1 MSEVCSAERETGLMV
16 YRNKLASG
24 ALAFVAVTFAS
35 AMLAADT
42 SGRIMGTVTDPSGNP
57 ISGSAATLTN
67 KATGVKQ
74 TTQAGNQGAFAF
86 PVVPAGVYELVI
98 RIKNFRPYKKS
109 DTAVDPGSAVQLQ
122 VRLEPAG
129 VNESVNVTEDATQA
143 ETLDARQAADP
154 PETAG
159 DSRWSLHFQT
169 TSIGQH
175 HWGFPALYSGVNSL
189 SDRPESRVS
198 LTGTVYLGLRLTKS
212 TELVVDPEIAG
223 GEGFSGVTG
232 IAGFTNGE
240 MPRVTTATPKLYPAR
255 MYLRQ
260 TWNLGGGTEAVA
272 DGANQTAG
280 KEPARRISWTVGKFA
295 LTDFFDNNSYSDDPR
310 TQFMNWA
317 IMYNGAWDY
326 AADTRGYTWGSV
338 EEFASPHYSFR
349 VASAMMPTAANGPHF
364 DLHLGANRS
373 EVAEWETDY
382 SPGGKKGALRILGYA
397 NRSDAGTYREA
408 LQLDGGGA
416 PELGPTRRDGTL
428 KYGFG
433 ANIEQALTNDVGV
446 FARYGWNDGKTESFA
461 FTEIDRT
468 VSGGAVAA
476 GRRWGRPADR
486 VGIAA
491 VQNFLSGDHRSFLA
505 AGGTGF
511 IIGDGRLNYAPES
524 IVEAYYAFYA
534 GAGFTTT
541 LDYQQV
547 WNPAYNQDRGP
558 APVLSLR
565 LHWER

>member
-1 MSEVCSAERETGLMV
+1 M
-16 YRNKLASG
+16 
-24 ALAFVAVTFAS
+24 
-35 AMLAADT
+35 
-42 SGRIMGTVTDPSGNP
+42 
-57 ISGSAATLTN
+57 TN

-98 RIKNFRPYKKS
+98 SIENFRPYKKS
-109 DTAVDPGSAVQLQ
+109 DIAVDPGSAVQLQ
-122 VRLEPAG
+122 VRLELAG
-129 VNESVNVTEDATQA
+129 VNKSLTLTEDAA
-143 ETLDARQAADP
+143 RVEKPDAQEAADP

-175 HWGFPALYSGVNSL
+175 HWGFPALYSGANSL
-189 SDRPESRVS
+189 SDRPENRVS
-198 LTGTVYLGLRLTKS
+198 LTGTVFLSLRLAKY
-212 TELVVDPEIAG
+212 TELVLDPEIAG
-223 GEGFSGVTG
+223 GEGFSRVTG

-260 TWNLGGGTEAVA
+260 TWSLGGGTEAVA
-272 DGANQTAG
+272 GAPNQTAG
-280 KEPARRISWTVGKFA
+280 REPARRISWTAGKFA

-317 IMYNGAWDY
+317 LMYNGAWDY
-326 AADTRGYTWGSV
+326 AADTRGYTWGSI

-349 VASAMMPTAANGPHF
+349 VASAMMPTEANGPHF
-364 DLHLGANRS
+364 DLRLHANRS

-382 SPGGKKGALRILGYA
+382 SPGGKKGALRILGFM
-397 NRSDAGTYREA
+397 NRADAGTYREA
-408 LQLDGGGA
+408 LDLDGGA
-416 PELGPTRRDGTL
+416 PDLGPSRRDGTL

-433 ANIEQALTNDVGV
+433 SNIEQALTDDVGV
-446 FARYGWNDGKTESFA
+446 FARHGWNDGKTESFA

-468 VSGGAVAA
+468 LSGGVSAAGTRWRRRADHIGVAA
-476 GRRWGRPADR
+476 VR
-486 VGIAA
+486 
-491 VQNFLSGDHRSFLA
+491 NYLSGDHRSFLA

-524 IVEAYYAFYA
+524 IVEAYYAFYV

-541 LDYQQV
+541 LDYQHV
-547 WNPAYNQDRGP
+547 WNPAYNRDRGSV
-558 APVLSLR
+558 PVLSLR